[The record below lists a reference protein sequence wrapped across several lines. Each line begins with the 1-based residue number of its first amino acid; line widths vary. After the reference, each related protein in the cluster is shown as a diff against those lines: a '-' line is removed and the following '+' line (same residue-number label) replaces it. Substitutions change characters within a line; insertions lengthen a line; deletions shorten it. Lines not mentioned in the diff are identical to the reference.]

1 MVKPGELERRLDSL
15 AGRTG
20 PDGRILVLLD
30 ADEDCPAVLGPDL
43 LKRARS
49 ARSDRA
55 VRVVLAKAEFETWF
69 LAAATSIGGHCG
81 LNERLEAPANPESIR
96 NAKQW
101 LVKQMSL
108 GKSYY
113 PARELVAL
121 TRKFDLRAAR
131 SAPSFDKMWR
141 DVAALVRL
149 R

>member
-1 MVKPGELERRLDSL
+1 MVKPGELERRLNSL

-20 PDGRILVLLD
+20 RDGRILVLLD

-55 VRVVLAKAEFETWF
+55 VRVVLAKAEFESWF
-69 LAAATSIGGHCG
+69 LAAAASVGGHCG
-81 LNERLEAPANPESIR
+81 LNERIEAPDNPESIR
-96 NAKQW
+96 DAKHW
-101 LVKQMSL
+101 LARQMSP
-108 GKSYY
+108 GKGYY
-113 PARELVAL
+113 PARELVTL
-121 TRKFDLRAAR
+121 TRRFDLQAAR